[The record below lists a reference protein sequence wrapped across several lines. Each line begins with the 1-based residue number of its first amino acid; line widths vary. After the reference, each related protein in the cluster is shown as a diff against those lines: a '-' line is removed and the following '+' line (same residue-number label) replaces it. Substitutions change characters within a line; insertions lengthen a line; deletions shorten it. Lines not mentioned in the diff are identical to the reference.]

1 QFKLTLPSRLK
12 VRMTPAVAF
21 GGVLDVFQKLVIPF
35 ARIFPSSVWILCPSS
50 HLIHVLSLAKHA
62 DVSPILLAF
71 RCVCAGEVSS
81 GLMALH
87 SLSLSGSILSFSA
100 NIFMALSMAKVS
112 SLCPNP
118 RKDVA

>member
-1 QFKLTLPSRLK
+1 AT
-12 VRMTPAVAF
+12 AVAF
-21 GGVLDVFQKLVIPF
+21 GRVLDVFQKLVIPF

-50 HLIHVLSLAKHA
+50 QLINVLSLAKHA

-71 RCVCAGEVSS
+71 KCVCVGEVSL
-81 GLMALH
+81 GLMALI

-100 NIFMALSMAKVS
+100 NVFMPLSMAKVS

-118 RKDVA
+118 RDDFA